1 MYSNLDAAARKTGSE
16 KEAVVRD
23 NRELK
28 KQFAQKDQKIEEQ
41 RREIQQLRSA
51 SEMSREKLIAF
62 AKQAKEDREMAVTE
76 ALKRQR
82 EEFESLV
89 TTDASQQPV
98 AVINEDPGKRIR
110 I

>member
-1 MYSNLDAAARKTGSE
+1 MYANLDAAARKTGAE

-28 KQFAQKDQKIEEQ
+28 KQVAQKDQKIEDQ

-51 SEMSREKLIAF
+51 AELSKEKLIAF
-62 AKQAKEDREMAVTE
+62 ARQAKEDRETAVSE

-82 EEFESLV
+82 EELESLV
-89 TTDASQQPV
+89 SQH
-98 AVINEDPGKRIR
+98 NEDTAGKRIK